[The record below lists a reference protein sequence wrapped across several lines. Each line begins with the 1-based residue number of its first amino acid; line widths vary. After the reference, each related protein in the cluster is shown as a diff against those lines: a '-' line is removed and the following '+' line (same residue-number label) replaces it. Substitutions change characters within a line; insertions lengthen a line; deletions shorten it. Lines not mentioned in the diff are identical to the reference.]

1 MLLKLFLSILSLTAL
16 AACSEPECTVN
27 ADPQLRIRFVVL
39 RRVVQTNRFN
49 PVDTNIRIVSVTA
62 TGALPGRFVSQVKD
76 TTVTNNL
83 TAVLS
88 QAADET
94 TFTIKW
100 DTART
105 AASRLRQNTV
115 FTETLTVGY
124 QRQPFF
130 VSEGC
135 GFNYKYTG
143 LEIKKETFTTSLS
156 GRILAVSLIY
166 PLADEELQPNVT
178 ITFRPRP
185 R

>member
-1 MLLKLFLSILSLTAL
+1 MPFARFFPFAMLLAAL

-39 RRVVQTNRFN
+39 RRVPQTNRFN
-49 PVDTNIRIVSVTA
+49 PADTNIRIVSVTA
-62 TGALPGRFVSQVKD
+62 TGALPGRFVSQISRA
-76 TTVTNNL
+76 TVTNNVA
-83 TAVLS
+83 AVLS
-88 QAADET
+88 QVADET
-94 TFTIKW
+94 TFVIRW

-105 AASRLRQNTV
+105 DSSRLRQNTV
-115 FTETLTVGY
+115 FTETLTVAY

-156 GRILAVSLIY
+156 GRILAVNVIY

-178 ITFRPRP
+178 ITFRPR
-185 R
+185 